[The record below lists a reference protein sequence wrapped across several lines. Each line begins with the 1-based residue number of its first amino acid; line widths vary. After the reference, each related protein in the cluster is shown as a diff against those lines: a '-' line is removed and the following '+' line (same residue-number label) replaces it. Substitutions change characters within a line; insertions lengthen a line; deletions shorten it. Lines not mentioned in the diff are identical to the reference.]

1 VSRQGNYAAGFCGTL
16 PMSAAAHAASGDYMV
31 ARIGL
36 LAPYPQAYRR
46 LPNRVMAK
54 A

>member
-1 VSRQGNYAAGFCGTL
+1 MLRAFVRTL
-16 PMSAAAHAASGDYMV
+16 PMSAAAHAASGDCMV

-36 LAPYPQAYRR
+36 LAAYPQAYGR